1 MAVSRRAF
9 VRALGV
15 GSAGVVSGAL
25 VGARGRE
32 AWAAGTALPVTEAPA
47 PVVRLDSNENPNGP
61 GSRALE
67 AIRAGFDAAPRYPHR
82 TVKSLVET
90 VARAAGVGAEN
101 VWLGCGS
108 TEILH
113 LAVLAFTSVDRG
125 LVAAV
130 PTFEN
135 PARTASR
142 IGRPVVEVPVD
153 AELRLDLDAMGRKAA
168 GAGLLF
174 VCNPNN
180 PTGTVHGAS
189 AIADLVGRVIK
200 ASPDTIVLLDEAYH
214 EYVDDP
220 SYATALPLAMQ
231 HHQVIVSR
239 TFSKVFGM
247 AGLRVGYAI
256 GHPETLERMSAWA
269 FGQNVNVLAQRAAAA
284 VVADKAHIE
293 REQQLNRDARAFTCQ
308 AFESMGFAPGSP
320 QTNFVFVDLKRDI
333 DAFRGACLEHGIAVG
348 RLFPPLTSYARVS
361 IGTMDEMR
369 RAVDVFRKVLGTS
382 VTMAVAR

>member
-1 MAVSRRAF
+1 MSVTRRAF
-9 VRALGV
+9 VHALGV
-15 GSAGVVSGAL
+15 GSAGVFSGAL

-32 AWAAGTALPVTEAPA
+32 AWAAGTGVPA
-47 PVVRLDSNENPNGP
+47 TASQPLVRLDSNENPNGP
-61 GSRALE
+61 GANALE
-67 AIRAGFDAAPRYPHR
+67 AIRSGFDLVPRYPHR
-82 TVKSLVET
+82 TVKSLVEA
-90 VARAAGVGAEN
+90 VSSAAGVEVDH

-113 LAVLAFTSVDRG
+113 LSVLAFTSADRP

-135 PARTASR
+135 PVRTASR
-142 IGRPVVEVPVD
+142 IGRPVVEIPVD
-153 AELRLDLDAMGRKAA
+153 ARLRLDLDTMGQKAA

-189 AIADLVGRVIK
+189 AIADLVGRVVK
-200 ASPDTIVLLDEAYH
+200 ASPETVILVDEAYH

-220 SYATALPLAMQ
+220 AYASAIPLAME
-231 HHQVIVSR
+231 HRQVIVSR

-256 GHPETLERMSAWA
+256 AQPETLQRMQAWA
-269 FGQNVNVLAQRAAAA
+269 FGQNVNTLAQRAAAA
-284 VVADKAHIE
+284 VVADRAHIE
-293 REQQLNRDARAFTCQ
+293 REQRLNREARAFTCR
-308 AFESMGFAPGSP
+308 ALESMGFAPGDP

-333 DAFRGACLEHGIAVG
+333 DAFRAACLEHGIAVG
-348 RLFPPLTSYARVS
+348 RLFPPLTSYARIS

-369 RAVDVFRKVLGTS
+369 RAVDVFRTVVGAS
-382 VTMAVAR
+382 ATMAVAH